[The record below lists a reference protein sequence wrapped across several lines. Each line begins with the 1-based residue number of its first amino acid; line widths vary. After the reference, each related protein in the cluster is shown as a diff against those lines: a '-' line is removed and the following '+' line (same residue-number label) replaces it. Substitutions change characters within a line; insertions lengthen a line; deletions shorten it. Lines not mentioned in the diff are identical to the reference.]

1 MDANDDDA
9 LQLWECLISL
19 TVSFKLVSSQSEV
32 WRQTKNDKSRGLKSQ
47 QIHEG
52 GNLYKFTGERTTQV
66 FIEPRTDL
74 SGMCDPPRKNWQNLC
89 GVAGQSSIH

>member
-1 MDANDDDA
+1 MLCLDANDDDA

-32 WRQTKNDKSRGLKSQ
+32 WKQTKNDKSRGLKSL

-52 GNLYKFTGERTTQV
+52 GNLYKFTEERTTQNQ
-66 FIEPRTDL
+66 D
-74 SGMCDPPRKNWQNLC
+74 
-89 GVAGQSSIH
+89 

>member
-32 WRQTKNDKSRGLKSQ
+32 WKQTKNDKSRGLKSL

-66 FIEPRTDL
+66 FIEPDL
-74 SGMCDPPRKNWQNLC
+74 IYQGCAPRLAKI
-89 GVAGQSSIH
+89 VKTFAV